1 MVGLQRPRA
10 LEIFIDNHS
19 GACDRGGATGLRAR
33 PELHLGAAQSGSG
46 TANHRD
52 RDPDADN
59 HAASDTD
66 DNHTAAAL
74 QPANDCV
81 AAAVRSARHDH
92 VATARPGA
100 NTPGPA
106 ASARLALMARLL
118 SARGAGASSPGALM
132 ACPPLPRDA
141 AEPSPGGTRVPGSSS
156 AATRPHRRRALA
168 TVSETHRYTGDP

>member
-1 MVGLQRPRA
+1 VVGLQRPRA

-19 GACDRGGATGLRAR
+19 GARDRGGATGLRAR

-81 AAAVRSARHDH
+81 AAAVRSARHDD

-100 NTPGPA
+100 DTPGRAATARLRADTSAPA

-132 ACPPLPRDA
+132 ARLLLGRHA
-141 AEPSPGGTRVPGSSS
+141 GASSPGAG
-156 AATRPHRRRALA
+156 HR
-168 TVSETHRYTGDP
+168 